1 MGGVPG
7 TSFATTSSVRR
18 EPLPWLARVGCLSSV
33 LNLVDEALRA
43 MLTHECGDQ
52 RRQSRGVTQRQHM
65 VGSLKLGKG
74 GYETSDTLGSGGGKL
89 EGD

>member
-1 MGGVPG
+1 
-7 TSFATTSSVRR
+7 
-18 EPLPWLARVGCLSSV
+18 L
-33 LNLVDEALRA
+33 EADGEQMTIRNRDCFSAAVIRSLRSKPPDS
-43 MLTHECGDQ
+43 ECGDQ